1 MLETQLGRAMTSE
14 RRGQGEA
21 YIALISLAFIWGYNW
36 VMMKVAAEN
45 ASALLVAL
53 GRPLL
58 GATVLFV
65 VLAVRGNLRPTPFV
79 PTLILGLL
87 QTTGFSLF
95 AVLAV
100 STGGAGK
107 VAVLA
112 YTMPFW
118 IVLFAWPLLGEKIAG
133 ARWIA
138 LVLAAIGLALV
149 VSPLDRH
156 TILGDAL
163 AVLAGMLW
171 ALSAVW
177 TKMLRAR
184 HEVELLS
191 LTTWQMIWGTIPLIV
206 IALFVPEHIRLAPET
221 FIAFGFVGLIAQS
234 LGWLLWAFILSR
246 LPAGVAGIA
255 LLATPVVGVCA
266 AALQLHEIPSHA
278 ELAGMVLIVIALVVN
293 ALPSAPVRKRAHT
306 APAPAE

>member
-1 MLETQLGRAMTSE
+1 MHETQLGRAMTSE
-14 RRGQGEA
+14 PRGQGEA
-21 YIALISLAFIWGYNW
+21 YIALISLALIWGYNW

-133 ARWIA
+133 AR
-138 LVLAAIGLALV
+138 
-149 VSPLDRH
+149 
-156 TILGDAL
+156 
-163 AVLAGMLW
+163 
-171 ALSAVW
+171 
-177 TKMLRAR
+177 
-184 HEVELLS
+184 
-191 LTTWQMIWGTIPLIV
+191 
-206 IALFVPEHIRLAPET
+206 
-221 FIAFGFVGLIAQS
+221 
-234 LGWLLWAFILSR
+234 
-246 LPAGVAGIA
+246 
-255 LLATPVVGVCA
+255 
-266 AALQLHEIPSHA
+266 
-278 ELAGMVLIVIALVVN
+278 
-293 ALPSAPVRKRAHT
+293 
-306 APAPAE
+306 

>member
-1 MLETQLGRAMTSE
+1 MSGE
-14 RRGQGEA
+14 RQGQGEA
-21 YIALISLAFIWGYNW
+21 YGALAALALIWGYTW

-45 ASALLVAL
+45 ASPFLVAV

-58 GATVLFV
+58 GAIVLFA
-65 VLAVRGNLRPTPFV
+65 VLALRGNLRPPPFV

-87 QTTGFSLF
+87 QTTAFSIL
-95 AVLAV
+95 AALAV
-100 STGGAGK
+100 TAGGAGK
-107 VAVLA
+107 VVVLA

-138 LVLAAIGLALV
+138 LVLAAVGLGFV
-149 VSPLDRH
+149 VSPLDRQ
-156 TILGDAL
+156 TVLADAL
-163 AVLAGMLW
+163 AVMTGMVW

-184 HEVELLS
+184 GDVELLS
-191 LTTWQMIWGTIPLIV
+191 LTTWQMIWGTVPLIV
-206 IALFVPEHIRLAPET
+206 VALIVPEHIRLAPET
-221 FIAFGFVGLIAQS
+221 FVAFGFIGLISQS

-255 LLATPVVGVCA
+255 SLATPVVGVSA

-278 ELAGMVLIVIALVVN
+278 ELTGMALIVVALVVN
-293 ALPSAPVRKRAHT
+293 AAPPSFAKGRAKPE
-306 APAPAE
+306 PARAE

>member
-1 MLETQLGRAMTSE
+1 MTSG
-14 RRGQGEA
+14 RHNQGEA
-21 YIALISLAFIWGYNW
+21 YAALAGLALIWGYTW
-36 VMMKVAAEN
+36 VMMKIAAEN
-45 ASALLVAL
+45 ASPFLVAV

-58 GATVLFV
+58 GALVLFA
-65 VLAVRGNLRPTPFV
+65 VLAVRGNLRPPPFV

-87 QTTGFSLF
+87 QTTAFSIF
-95 AVLAV
+95 AALAV
-100 STGGAGK
+100 TVGGAGK
-107 VAVLA
+107 VVVLA

-118 IVLFAWPLLGEKIAG
+118 IVIFAWPLLGEKIAG

-138 LVLAAIGLALV
+138 LVLAAIGLGFV
-149 VSPLDRH
+149 VAPLDHR
-156 TILGDAL
+156 TVLADAL
-163 AVLAGMLW
+163 AVITGMVW

-191 LTTWQMIWGTIPLIV
+191 LTTWQMIWGTIPLVV
-206 IALFVPEHIRLAPET
+206 IALIVPERINWAPET
-221 FIAFGFVGLIAQS
+221 FVAFGFIGLISQS

-255 LLATPVVGVCA
+255 SLATPVVGVCA

-278 ELAGMVLIVIALVVN
+278 ELTGMALIVVALVVN
-293 ALPSAPVRKRAHT
+293 AVPPAPARKRART
-306 APAPAE
+306 EAACAE

>member
-1 MLETQLGRAMTSE
+1 MTSE

-21 YIALISLAFIWGYNW
+21 YVALASLALIWGYTW
-36 VMMKVAAEN
+36 VMMKVATEN
-45 ASALLVAL
+45 ASPFLVAV

-58 GATVLFV
+58 GAIVLFV

-95 AVLAV
+95 AALAV
-100 STGGAGK
+100 SAGGAGK

-138 LVLAAIGLALV
+138 LVLAAIGLAFV
-149 VSPLDRH
+149 VSPLDRR
-156 TILGDAL
+156 TVLADVL
-163 AVLAGMLW
+163 AVVTGTIW

-191 LTTWQMIWGTIPLIV
+191 LTTWQMIWGVVPLIV
-206 IALFVPEHIRLAPET
+206 IALIVPSHIRLAPQT
-221 FIAFGFVGLIAQS
+221 FVAFGFIGLISQS

-246 LPAGVAGIA
+246 LPASVAGIA
-255 LLATPVVGVCA
+255 SLATPVVGVCA

-278 ELAGMVLIVIALVVN
+278 ELTGMALIVIALVVN
-293 ALPSAPVRKRAHT
+293 ALPPTPARKPVQIE
-306 APAPAE
+306 PAPAD

>member
-1 MLETQLGRAMTSE
+1 MTNE

-21 YIALISLAFIWGYNW
+21 YIALASLALIWGYTW

-45 ASALLVAL
+45 ASPFLVAV

-58 GATVLFV
+58 GALVLLV
-65 VLAVRGNLRPTPFV
+65 VLALRGNLRPTPFV

-87 QTTGFSLF
+87 QTTAFSLF
-95 AVLAV
+95 AALAV
-100 STGGAGK
+100 SVGGAGK

-133 ARWIA
+133 GRWIA
-138 LVLAAIGLALV
+138 LVLAAIGLGFV

-156 TILGDAL
+156 TVLADGL
-163 AVLAGMLW
+163 AVVTGMVW

-191 LTTWQMIWGTIPLIV
+191 LTTWQMIWGVVPLIV
-206 IALFVPEHIRLAPET
+206 IALIVPEHIRLAPQT
-221 FIAFGFVGLIAQS
+221 FVAFGFIGLISQS
-234 LGWLLWAFILSR
+234 AGWLLWAFILSR

-255 LLATPVVGVCA
+255 SLATPVVGVCA
-266 AALQLHEIPSHA
+266 AAWQLHEIPSHA
-278 ELAGMVLIVIALVVN
+278 ELTGMGLIVIALVVN
-293 ALPSAPVRKRAHT
+293 ALPPTPSRKPAQIE
-306 APAPAE
+306 PAPAD